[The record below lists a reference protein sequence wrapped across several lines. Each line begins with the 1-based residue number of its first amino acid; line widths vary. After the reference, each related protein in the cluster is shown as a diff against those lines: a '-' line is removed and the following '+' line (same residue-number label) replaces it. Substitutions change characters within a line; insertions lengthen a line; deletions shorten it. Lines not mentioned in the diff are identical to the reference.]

1 METGRPV
8 LLPSDPGLVL
18 IATGDRYPRH
28 NLPAQPTPLIGREEE
43 LTRLSTLLAEGQI
56 RLVTL
61 TGPGGV
67 GKTRLAVA
75 AAESVCEHF
84 PNGVWFVDLTP
95 LTDPVLVMPT
105 IGRVVGSCEALGLD
119 RRDSLVAFLQERAS
133 LLLLDNFEHLLA
145 AVPDIESVL
154 AACPSITI
162 LTTSREPLHLRR
174 EHVVEVHPLPVPST
188 RRPAW
193 TVEDLETV
201 PAVTLFVA
209 RAQAAEAGF
218 RLTTSNA
225 ACVAELS
232 CRLDGLPLA
241 VELAAVRTRLMG
253 LAALV
258 ARVEQGL
265 ELLRWDT
272 ADLPL
277 RHRTLLATLDW
288 SYDLLCPEE
297 QLVFRRLGVFAGGF
311 TLEAVAAVAVTDKLG
326 AEPLD
331 VPSPGRQAPG
341 RGDHECGAGATLRAA
356 GHDARICAV
365 AVGGER
371 RSRADGDRHL
381 IHYLALAEQ
390 ADGAMRGPDEAAW
403 LNRLDHE
410 VDNLRQAQAWAIARG
425 DANAEW
431 RFVAALALFWVF
443 RGYLREGME
452 RIEVAR
458 SRAYEADPALRAR
471 FLADWSGDD
480 ARAIAHYEG
489 RLAAANAAGETDL
502 AARVLGRLGFV
513 AYTRGHV
520 TRARALI
527 AEMLAL
533 ARAAD
538 SGPMIGY
545 AYLYRVLFAI
555 GPHGSSRERELLRGE
570 LDEPAARLRTAGF
583 RRPWRCCWRATP
595 AC

>member
-1 METGRPV
+1 M
-8 LLPSDPGLVL
+8 
-18 IATGDRYPRH
+18 
-28 NLPAQPTPLIGREEE
+28 
-43 LTRLSTLLAEGQI
+43 
-56 RLVTL
+56 
-61 TGPGGV
+61 
-67 GKTRLAVA
+67 
-75 AAESVCEHF
+75 CEHC

-95 LTDPVLVMPT
+95 LTDPALVMPT

-253 LAALV
+253 PAALV

-272 ADLPL
+272 PDLPP
-277 RHRTLLATLDW
+277 RHRTLRATLDW

-297 QLVFRRLGVFAGGF
+297 QLVFRWLGVFAGGF

-331 VPSPGRQAPG
+331 V
-341 RGDHECGAGATLRAA
+341 L
-356 GHDARICAV
+356 
-365 AVGGER
+365 
-371 RSRADGDRHL
+371 
-381 IHYLALAEQ
+381 
-390 ADGAMRGPDEAAW
+390 
-403 LNRLDHE
+403 
-410 VDNLRQAQAWAIARG
+410 
-425 DANAEW
+425 
-431 RFVAALALFWVF
+431 AALADKHLVGVITSAEQEPRFGLLATM
-443 RGYLREGME
+443 RELR
-452 RIEVAR
+452 
-458 SRAYEADPALRAR
+458 
-471 FLADWSGDD
+471 WSGW
-480 ARAIAHYEG
+480 R
-489 RLAAANAAGETDL
+489 
-502 AARVLGRLGFV
+502 
-513 AYTRGHV
+513 
-520 TRARALI
+520 
-527 AEMLAL
+527 
-533 ARAAD
+533 RAAKQ
-538 SGPMIGY
+538 SRRGI
-545 AYLYRVLFAI
+545 VT
-555 GPHGSSRERELLRGE
+555 SS
-570 LDEPAARLRTAGF
+570 TI
-583 RRPWRCCWRATP
+583 WRWLSKRMAPCAVQTKQP
-595 AC
+595 G